1 MSGLEAEVRVG
12 LDRFRLELDLRVPA
26 GEVLAV
32 LGPNGAG
39 KSSLL
44 RCVAGLL
51 PLDEGYLRLDD
62 EDLDRPAAGRFLPPE
77 RRRVGYCFQDYRL
90 FPHLD
95 LLQNVAFGP
104 QARGMPRAR
113 AEAEARAWLERVGM
127 AHLAA
132 GRPGRLSGGQAQR
145 VALARA
151 LATQPAVLL
160 LDEPL
165 AALDR
170 EAARDIRRLLAE
182 LLADFPGQTLLVS
195 HQPLDTVALADR
207 ILVLAEG
214 RIRQEGR
221 LGELQAGDGATA
233 PELLDQNWL
242 RGRLAGGQLH
252 VDGGL
257 TLACAQTGLDGPVYA
272 TIRPQAITLHLT
284 HPEGSAR
291 NVLQAPIEAIHHRP
305 DGLRLRLGPPLGLWC
320 QITPEAQAA
329 LALAPGKV
337 VWAAIKASEVVC
349 VAR

>member
-1 MSGLEAEVRVG
+1 MIGLEAAVRAR
-12 LDRFRLELDLRVPA
+12 LDRFTLAVDLRVPA

-51 PLDEGYLRLDD
+51 PLDGGYLSLDG
-62 EDLDRPAAGRFLPPE
+62 EDLDRPAAGRFLQPE

-90 FPHLD
+90 FPQMDVLD
-95 LLQNVAFGP
+95 NVAFGP
-104 QARGMPRAR
+104 QARGMPPARAR
-113 AEAEARAWLERVGM
+113 ATAHAWLERVGIG
-127 AHLAA
+127 HLAA
-132 GRPGRLSGGQAQR
+132 SRPGRLSGGQAQR

-151 LATQPAVLL
+151 LATEPAILL

-170 EAARDIRRLLAE
+170 EAARDIRRLLAD
-182 LLADFPGQTLLVS
+182 LLTDFPGQVLLVS

-207 ILVLAEG
+207 ILVLADG
-214 RIRQEGR
+214 RTRQEGR
-221 LGELQAGDGATA
+221 LGDLQAGDGAIA

-242 RGRLAGGQLH
+242 RGHLAGGQLH

-257 TLACAQTGLDGPVYA
+257 TLACAQAGVDGPVYA

-291 NVLQAPIEAIHHRP
+291 NVLQAPIESIHHRP

-337 VWAAIKASEVVC
+337 VWAAIKASEIGC
-349 VAR
+349 YAR